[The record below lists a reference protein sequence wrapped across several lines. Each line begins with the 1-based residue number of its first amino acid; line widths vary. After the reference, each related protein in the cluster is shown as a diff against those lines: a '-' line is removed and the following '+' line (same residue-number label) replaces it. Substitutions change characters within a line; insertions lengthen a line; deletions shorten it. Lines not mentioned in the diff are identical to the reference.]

1 MKKTLFLVFS
11 GAIVIFSIIS
21 ICSAPIINKVLTE
34 SNDWGTLNCKKESD
48 EYKHDK
54 DTSSLTDDQ
63 KKDYKRRINL
73 CNRKKAVYGLEYS
86 SLIIDVILGF
96 ICLILGLL
104 HYFDVAKP
112 FEKVTGIIGLATSVI
127 GFILTLVYIIY
138 SGYIFTNDIP
148 ENNYDDNNN
157 NGNTNDLYKADNK
170 GIFAKWDDN
179 EKKYKCEYYDKDD
192 KNAIYAKYN
201 EMGKKIYNYNKDVS
215 QAESTSPVKKCSYK
229 RNTDPGTGTDPFI
242 NLLDPSLCAGNDY
255 ISTGVA
261 TKFGGDCDALYI
273 DYSFSGYEN
282 KYIYDRWVT
291 TLIFACFI
299 IACDIGLAIFSFLLF
314 KSDTSGL

>member
-11 GAIVIFSIIS
+11 GAIVTFSIIS

-48 EYKHDK
+48 EYKHAK

-63 KKDYKRRINL
+63 KKEYKRGINL
-73 CNRKKAVYGLEYS
+73 CNRKKAVYGLEFS

-157 NGNTNDLYKADNK
+157 NGNYDNLYKADNK
-170 GIFAKWDDN
+170 GIFAKWDNN

-192 KNAIYAKYN
+192 ENAIYAKYN
-201 EMGKKIYNYNKDVS
+201 EMGKKIYNYDKDVS
-215 QAESTSPVKKCSYK
+215 QAESTSPVKKCSYTK
-229 RNTDPGTGTDPFI
+229 NTLVPNPLKPSKCNDNQGYLDTGASQF
-242 NLLDPSLCAGNDY
+242 NA
-255 ISTGVA
+255 
-261 TKFGGDCDALYI
+261 DCDALYI
-273 DYSFSGYEN
+273 EYSFSGYEN

-291 TLIFACFI
+291 TIIFACFI

-314 KSDTSGL
+314 KSDSSGL

>member
-73 CNRKKAVYGLEYS
+73 CNRKKAVYGLEFS

-138 SGYIFTNDIP
+138 SGYIFTNDKP
-148 ENNYDDNNN
+148 KYNYDDNDYGDNAR
-157 NGNTNDLYKADNK
+157 LFKADNK

-215 QAESTSPVKKCSYK
+215 QAESTSPVIKCSYTK
-229 RNTDPGTGTDPFI
+229 NEGTGAGSFT
-242 NLLDPSLCAGNDY
+242 NYLDPYFCNSNGY
-255 ISTGVA
+255 ISIPGAT
-261 TKFGGDCDALYI
+261 TKFDSDCDALYI
-273 DYSFSGYEN
+273 GNSFSGYEN

-291 TLIFACFI
+291 TLIFSCFI